1 MDSDRAWVNGKSGRQ
16 SWCAADAFK
25 RSIISGATYH
35 LPFTILP
42 YTQLLVTLLA
52 NIQQFVDGVCRSVG
66 IGRADLHFIDVGV

>member
-1 MDSDRAWVNGKSGRQ
+1 MRCRRFQALYNIGS
-16 SWCAADAFK
+16 
-25 RSIISGATYH
+25 H

-42 YTQLLVTLLA
+42 YIQLLVTLLA